1 MSGQVKVKSLSIF
14 IVVCI
19 PLYDIISWKRW
30 KSYDET
36 PRKPAPVCGLLLPS
50 AGGRWTDIFFKGHK
64 WRSEDFPRK
73 IRTMTVKQV
82 YVFFNSFSF
91 SLVS

>member
-19 PLYDIISWKRW
+19 PLYDIISLKCW

-36 PRKPAPVCGLLLPS
+36 PRKPGPVSGLLLPS
-50 AGGRWTDIFFKGHK
+50 AGGRWTDIFFIGRKRNKGQ
-64 WRSEDFPRK
+64 WLPG
-73 IRTMTVKQV
+73 
-82 YVFFNSFSF
+82 VFHGK
-91 SLVS
+91 